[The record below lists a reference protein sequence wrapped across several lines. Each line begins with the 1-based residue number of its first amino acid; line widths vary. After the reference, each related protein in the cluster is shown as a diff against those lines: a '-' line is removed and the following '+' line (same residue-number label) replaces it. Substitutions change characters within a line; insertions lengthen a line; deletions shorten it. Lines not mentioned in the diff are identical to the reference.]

1 MSKDKLSKQQEM
13 MKKFLEDK
21 KNKNLHADGKALR
34 PEKGVAQS
42 TAKAKRS
49 HNGGGFFDK

>member
-1 MSKDKLSKQQEM
+1 MSENKLTKQQEL

-21 KNKNLHADGKALR
+21 KNKNANGEGKVLR

>member
-1 MSKDKLSKQQEM
+1 MSQSKLTKQQEM

-21 KNKNLHADGKALR
+21 KSKNAHTDGKTLR
-34 PEKGVAQS
+34 PEKGVTQS
-42 TAKAKRS
+42 TSKAKRS